1 MKLKE
6 YIIWLDASILASF
19 KELVNVTSNFLIVI
33 IAIPLHMAYL
43 IFRVTFPFFNPLL
56 DKFKLTDDDE

>member
-43 IFRVTFPFFNPLL
+43 IFRVTFPFLNPFI
-56 DKFKLTDDDE
+56 DKFNLTNNDE